1 MRVVILTASAMS
13 KEIDGIEYSGRCIT
27 ALSLE
32 YNRILRFVKNQEG
45 APIGNPYCNKFEP
58 LDVFEIDILKECPL
72 LCQTENVLVDYHKAA
87 YVGKYPGTIEDLF
100 DRFQISI
107 SERRSFMREGFHKL
121 DDVSDYH
128 HSLEMIK
135 VDGLVIDGNKCEFFY
150 WGIKYKYFSLT
161 DTRYKQDPGVQ
172 RQIGSAILVISI
184 PTSDYNGSY
193 YKFVSSIFPLQSV
206 F

>member
-1 MRVVILTASAMS
+1 MKVVILTASAMR
-13 KEIDGIEYSGRCIT
+13 KEIDRIEYSGRCIT

-32 YNRILRFVKNQEG
+32 YNRILRFVENQKG

-58 LDVFEIDILKECPL
+58 LDVFEIDILKACPL
-72 LCQTENVLVDYHKAA
+72 LCQTENVLVDYRNAK

-100 DRFQISI
+100 DRFQFSI
-107 SERRSFMREGFHKL
+107 SERRRFMREGSNKL

-128 HSLEMIK
+128 HSLEMIT
-135 VDGLVIDGNKCEFFY
+135 VDDLVIDGNKCEFYY
-150 WGIKYKYFSLT
+150 WGNKYKYFSLT
-161 DTRYKQDPGVQ
+161 DTKYKQNPGVQ

-193 YKFVSSIFPLQSV
+193 YKFVSSIFPIESV